1 MVITNKYACHTHS
14 NIPLT
19 LFSSCDSS
27 GICEVAYLWW
37 AFSGSAISL
46 SLSTSIKPACCGAE
60 IDVDSTAF
68 VFSLANSKFIFL
80 TFFYLFSSHSFPLCL
95 PHHPPLLVRLLYLC
109 SSSVHLYSPQT
120 RVSPIASLYHIL
132 CFFPP
137 SLIFLLCITS
147 PSVPLNST
155 PHLSFPLFLHLISA
169 PTSAAAGPSLAF
181 RALCWGHTYSKRLE
195 LEKWGEFK
203 NSHYNNSSE
212 TWWKQ

>member
-80 TFFYLFSSHSFPLCL
+80 TFFYLFSSHSFLLCL
-95 PHHPPLLVRLLYLC
+95 PHHPPTPRSPPL
-109 SSSVHLYSPQT
+109 SV
-120 RVSPIASLYHIL
+120 
-132 CFFPP
+132 
-137 SLIFLLCITS
+137 FLLCPFVFTS
-147 PSVPLNST
+147 DAGLSYRLSLSHTLLFSSFSYFSTVYHQPVCPPQFHPPPFFSPLSASHFR
-155 PHLSFPLFLHLISA
+155 PHICCCW
-169 PTSAAAGPSLAF
+169 SL
-181 RALCWGHTYSKRLE
+181 TRLPGS
-195 LEKWGEFK
+195 LLGA
-203 NSHYNNSSE
+203 HI
-212 TWWKQ
+212 Q